1 MFLDMSFL
9 SHIYISHTKKYNLG
23 LFKLLVELNL
33 IFCNIN
39 GRQSPSHPKHQNYG
53 TSKHPQHDVKICV
66 PFECP
71 DTINVVFL

>member
-1 MFLDMSFL
+1 MYFTLKKVKFGIIQNTCRIRINFNFAVEMAG
-9 SHIYISHTKKYNLG
+9 ITISSKD
-23 LFKLLVELNL
+23 
-33 IFCNIN
+33 
-39 GRQSPSHPKHQNYG
+39 YG